1 MSSPRIPRRLEP
13 PPYGTRDPL
22 PILRFRSS
30 LPGSRRTSG
39 ISLGSD
45 VITNTGWRSGV
56 RYFAWFPGNTS
67 SLDREYGAR
76 FFWSSVPA
84 AISSTSLPAMIWKT
98 VGRVRAGLIAGGTA
112 ATLAEGGAPDDDD
125 SLREPRLDHLDDCL
139 IRHHLLRESRR
150 RREQQ
155 LQQNHGDPERS
166 HGHRTLGPGSERVNG
181 KNRSDGQ
188 LSHEWVAAAES
199 DCP

>member
-1 MSSPRIPRRLEP
+1 MSSPRMPRRLEP

-22 PILRFRSS
+22 PILRLRSS

-56 RYFAWFPGNTS
+56 RYFALFPGNTS
-67 SLDREYGAR
+67 SFDREYGAR

-112 ATLAEGGAPDDDD
+112 ATLAEGGAPDGED
-125 SLREPRLDHLDDCL
+125 SAEAA
-139 IRHHLLRESRR
+139 
-150 RREQQ
+150 
-155 LQQNHGDPERS
+155 GA
-166 HGHRTLGPGSERVNG
+166 
-181 KNRSDGQ
+181 DGVSIASMTFSVTPFFFSSICDYEFMSK
-188 LSHEWVAAAES
+188 LV
-199 DCP
+199 